1 MRISDWSSDVC
12 SSDLSTTA
20 NGKHSKIVPSL
31 EGVPVSTARTDIDV
45 VVTEQ
50 GVASLR
56 GLDLEAR
63 RRALIGVAHP
73 AFREM
78 LERAAMEGPDAASRE
93 ESGSAAGRVRGCQDG
108 ELSGGAV
115 SVKTKNTKSQST

>member
-1 MRISDWSSDVC
+1 MRGARASEGGRAI
-12 SSDLSTTA
+12 LALASTTA

-78 LERAAMEGPDAASRE
+78 LERAARSEERRGGKECVVTDRSRWE
-93 ESGSAAGRVRGCQDG
+93 PHS
-108 ELSGGAV
+108 
-115 SVKTKNTKSQST
+115 

>member
-1 MRISDWSSDVC
+1 MRGARASEGGRAI
-12 SSDLSTTA
+12 LALASTTA

-56 GLDLEAR
+56 GLDPEAR
-63 RRALIGVAHP
+63 RRALMGVAHP
-73 AFREM
+73 AFRSM
-78 LERAAMEGPDAASRE
+78 PGRAPLEGPDAPSPPAQTPGPSCT
-93 ESGSAAGRVRGCQDG
+93 AFFGR
-108 ELSGGAV
+108 S
-115 SVKTKNTKSQST
+115 

>member
-1 MRISDWSSDVC
+1 MRGARASEVGRAI
-12 SSDLSTTA
+12 LALASTTA

-78 LERAAMEGPDAASRE
+78 LERAAMERSE
-93 ESGSAAGRVRGCQDG
+93 EHTS
-108 ELSGGAV
+108 ELQSLMRISYAV
-115 SVKTKNTKSQST
+115 FCLKKKKLKKHQ